1 MPYCS
6 PSPASSLPAHRLLK
20 PDANAL
26 LIYFDVTFRLSRTL
40 LKFSFLGLVADFCDP
55 SAEVPCVGAGR
66 GAAETKSP
74 AGGQQGP
81 ISSKGFWGAAWGFR
95 IPGGPDPGGR
105 VTLINKKF
113 HLKLQRRQ
121 VMSVN

>member
-1 MPYCS
+1 MRYCS

-55 SAEVPCVGAGR
+55 SAEVPCVGTGR
-66 GAAETKSP
+66 GAAETESP
-74 AGGQQGP
+74 AR
-81 ISSKGFWGAAWGFR
+81 GAAGTHLTQGFL
-95 IPGGPDPGGR
+95 GS
-105 VTLINKKF
+105 
-113 HLKLQRRQ
+113 HLGF
-121 VMSVN
+121 